1 MGALAPLASIVP
13 TAVLGAG
20 YALDDYSRYQAEE
33 EYRRR
38 QEQWQRYRE
47 HNRAHFAE
55 QRQTAAEEARKDDIR
70 ADLAAGDT
78 RRRDALRR
86 AMAAQRA
93 RLGARG
99 VDPESG
105 SGEALLLGLVD
116 QAEIERAEAHGEAR
130 RTLASITADRHWR
143 RKRNLFERRRL
154 PSQGPMPSSDFRKG
168 LDTASRIVA
177 LNPF

>member
-1 MGALAPLASIVP
+1 MGSLVSIIPP
-13 TAVLGAG
+13 TASQAR
-20 YALDDYSRYQAEE
+20 AQDDYARQQAEAQ
-33 EYRRR
+33 YRQR
-38 QEQWQRYRE
+38 QEQWRHYRE
-47 HNRAHFAE
+47 QQRIHLAE
-55 QRQTAAEEARKDDIR
+55 QRQTATEEARIGDVR

-105 SGEALLLGLVD
+105 TGEALLLGLVD
-116 QAEIERAEAHGEAR
+116 QAELERAEAHGAAR

-143 RKRNLFERRRL
+143 RKRNLFDRQRHPDQKVITPPRPE
-154 PSQGPMPSSDFRKG
+154 PQGLVSG
-168 LDTASRIVA
+168 LLDAV
-177 LNPF
+177 NPF